1 MNDKFAFY
9 QYTELISIRTDIC
22 SILFFDKKIQL
33 ILDDRIDDLIQNF
46 KFLEISLF
54 MIQKSK
60 RGHETNLSPKFDWNF
75 SPNIETN

>member
-54 MIQKSK
+54 MKQKSK
-60 RGHETNLSPKFDWNF
+60 RGHETNLSPKFD
-75 SPNIETN
+75 